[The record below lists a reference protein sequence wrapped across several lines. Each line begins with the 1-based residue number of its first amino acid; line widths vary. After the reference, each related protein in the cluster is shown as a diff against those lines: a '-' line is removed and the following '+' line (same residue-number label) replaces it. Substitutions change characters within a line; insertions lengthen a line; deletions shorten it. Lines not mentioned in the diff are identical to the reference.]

1 MADSKNNG
9 DSSPKNENSQD
20 EEFDTLGIPIKKL
33 SKREEP
39 SLIEE
44 AEDMA
49 ESHISSAMAVFYVF
63 FIVVIMLFQLN
74 NLNLFDFVGAI
85 ISAIFILWAGF
96 ISETF
101 PIYQY
106 LSMTVMFVLFLIF
119 RFIM

>member
-1 MADSKNNG
+1 MASSNDNSKNT
-9 DSSPKNENSQD
+9 KNEDSQE

-33 SKREEP
+33 PKKEEP

-44 AEDMA
+44 AEEMA

-63 FIVVIMLFQLN
+63 LIVVIMLFQLN

-106 LSMTVMFVLFLIF
+106 ISMSVMFVLFLIF